1 MRGVNNMPRKGYIMT
16 EAHKKALSEA
26 HKGKSWGKHSEESKR
41 KIGEANR
48 IALKG
53 RKGKPLSEATKKK
66 ISESNRK
73 THKEK
78 WAKIPKDERY
88 KMLENWIKSGCSKNK
103 DTSIE
108 IAVQNELNIL
118 GIKFEKQKHI
128 GPYFVDI
135 FIPSHNVAIECDGDY
150 WHSFEDRKERDRLR
164 DEWLESQGVVVLRL
178 PEYAIKKDVKNLV
191 RYNINLLNFI
201 KPIYKFT

>member
-1 MRGVNNMPRKGYIMT
+1 MSRKGYIMT

-48 IALKG
+48 IALTG
-53 RKGKPLSEATKKK
+53 RKGNPLSEATKKK

-191 RYNINLLNFI
+191 RYNIKLLKFI
-201 KPIYKFT
+201 KPVYNL

>member
-1 MRGVNNMPRKGYIMT
+1 MPRKGYIMT

-48 IALKG
+48 IALTR
-53 RKGKPLSEATKKK
+53 RKGNPLSEATKKK

-118 GIKFEKQKHI
+118 GIKFEKQKRI

-191 RYNINLLNFI
+191 RYNVKLLKFI
-201 KPIYKFT
+201 KPMYKLT

>member
-1 MRGVNNMPRKGYIMT
+1 MPRGVYIRTSEMRKHM
-16 EAHKKALSEA
+16 SEA
-26 HKGKSWGKHSEESKR
+26 HKGKSWGHHSEESKR
-41 KIGEANR
+41 KIGEANH
-48 IALKG
+48 IALTG
-53 RKGKPLSEATKKK
+53 RKGNHLSEATKKK

-150 WHSFEDRKERDRLR
+150 WHSFEDRKERDGLR

-191 RYNINLLNFI
+191 RYNIKLLKFI
-201 KPIYKFT
+201 KPMYKFT

>member
-48 IALKG
+48 IALTG
-53 RKGKPLSEATKKK
+53 RKGNPLSEATKKK

-191 RYNINLLNFI
+191 RYNIKLLKFI
-201 KPIYKFT
+201 KPMYKFT

>member
-1 MRGVNNMPRKGYIMT
+1 MPRKGYIMT

-48 IALKG
+48 IALTG
-53 RKGKPLSEATKKK
+53 RKGNPLSEATKKK

-78 WAKIPKDERY
+78 WAKIPKDERH

-135 FIPSHNVAIECDGDY
+135 FIPSHSVAIECDGDY
-150 WHSFEDRKERDRLR
+150 WHSFEDRKEKDKMR
-164 DEWLESQGVVVLRL
+164 DEWLEEQGIIVIRL
-178 PEYAIKKDVKNLV
+178 PEHAIRNDVKGLV
-191 RYNINLLNFI
+191 KYVVKLLKFI
-201 KPIYKFT
+201 KPMYKFT

>member
-48 IALKG
+48 IALTG
-53 RKGKPLSEATKKK
+53 RKGNPLSEATKKK

-191 RYNINLLNFI
+191 RYNIKLLKFI
-201 KPIYKFT
+201 KPVYNL

>member
-1 MRGVNNMPRKGYIMT
+1 MPRKGYIMT

-48 IALKG
+48 IALTG
-53 RKGKPLSEATKKK
+53 RKGNPLSEATKKK

-191 RYNINLLNFI
+191 RYNIKLLKFI
-201 KPIYKFT
+201 KPVYNL

>member
-1 MRGVNNMPRKGYIMT
+1 MPRKGYIMT

-26 HKGKSWGKHSEESKR
+26 HKGKSWGHHSEESKR

-48 IALKG
+48 IALTG
-53 RKGKPLSEATKKK
+53 RKGNHLSEATKKK

-73 THKEK
+73 TQKEK
-78 WAKIPKDERY
+78 WAKIPKDEKY
-88 KMLENWIKSGCSKNK
+88 KILENWMKAGCAKNQ

-108 IAVQNELNIL
+108 VAVQNELKLL
-118 GIKFEKQKHI
+118 GIEFEKQKHI
-128 GPYFVDI
+128 GPYFIDI
-135 FIPSHNVAIECDGDY
+135 FIPAKSVAIECDGDY
-150 WHSFEDRKERDRLR
+150 WHSFEDRKERDKLR

-191 RYNINLLNFI
+191 RYNIKLLKFI
-201 KPIYKFT
+201 KPVYNL

>member
-1 MRGVNNMPRKGYIMT
+1 MPRKGYTMT

-26 HKGKSWGKHSEESKR
+26 HKGKSWGKHSEKSKR

-48 IALKG
+48 IALTG
-53 RKGKPLSEATKKK
+53 RKGNPLSEATKKK
-66 ISESNRK
+66 ISESNCK

-150 WHSFEDRKERDRLR
+150 WHSFEDRKEKDRMR
-164 DEWLESQGVVVLRL
+164 DEWLEEQGLIVIRL
-178 PEYAIKKDVKNLV
+178 PEYAIRKNAKGLVEYTVK
-191 RYNINLLNFI
+191 LLKFI
-201 KPIYKFT
+201 R

>member
-1 MRGVNNMPRKGYIMT
+1 MPRGVYIRT
-16 EAHKKALSEA
+16 AEIRKALSEA

-41 KIGEANR
+41 KIGEANH
-48 IALKG
+48 IALTG
-53 RKGKPLSEATKKK
+53 RKGKHLSEATKKK

-88 KMLENWIKSGCSKNK
+88 KMLENWIKAGCSKNK

-135 FIPSHNVAIECDGDY
+135 FIPSHSVVIECDGDY

-191 RYNINLLNFI
+191 RYNIKLLKFI
-201 KPIYKFT
+201 KPMYKFT